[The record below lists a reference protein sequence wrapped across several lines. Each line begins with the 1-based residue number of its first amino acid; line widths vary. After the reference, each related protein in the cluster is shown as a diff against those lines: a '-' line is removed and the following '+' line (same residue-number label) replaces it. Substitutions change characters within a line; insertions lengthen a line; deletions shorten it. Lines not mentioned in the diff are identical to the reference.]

1 MFSQGYRATSQG
13 DGACYR
19 NVPSIWDFSSDHPTS
34 GAAFPMFTGPIA
46 FPYFLRDSM
55 GGMVWV
61 AGGPRSLGVPGISV
75 EGHLTRFLSTRRRLL
90 WVVVDQGSQANSSL
104 VST

>member
-1 MFSQGYRATSQG
+1 MGPPIKAMGPAIEMSLQFGIS
-13 DGACYR
+13 
-19 NVPSIWDFSSDHPTS
+19 PTS

-61 AGGPRSLGVPGISV
+61 AGGPRSLGVPGISLESV
-75 EGHLTRFLSTRRRLL
+75 EGHLIRFLSTRRRLL
-90 WVVVDQGSQANSSL
+90 WLVVDQGSQANSSL